1 MNLINAILEKGKGPV
16 LGKLRIITLIEGDL
30 QMLMW
35 IFLQAEEEELIEN
48 DKRFAKAN
56 YGSQKKYS
64 IETAILEKHLIMDK
78 SLLSM
83 NVTVY
88 NLTDL
93 QSCYDR

>member
-1 MNLINAILEKGKGPV
+1 MNLVNAALEKGKRSV
-16 LGKLRIITLIEGDL
+16 LGKLRIFTLIEGDL

-35 IFLQAEEEELIEN
+35 IFLLAEEEELIEN
-48 DKRFAKAN
+48 NKRFAKAN
-56 YGSQKKYS
+56 YGLWKNYS

-83 NVTVY
+83 NVTMY

-93 QSCYDR
+93 QSYYDR